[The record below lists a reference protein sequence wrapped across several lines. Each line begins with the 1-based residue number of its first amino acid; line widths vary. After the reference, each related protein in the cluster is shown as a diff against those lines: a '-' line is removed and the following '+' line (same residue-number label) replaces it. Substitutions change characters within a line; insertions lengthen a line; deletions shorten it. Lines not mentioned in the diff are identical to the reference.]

1 MKAEGIGLYIHIP
14 FCKKKCNYCD
24 FCSYPNIS
32 ESVRTSYIKRLCEE
46 ISEYKKEP
54 KIKLETVFFG
64 GGTPTLLTASELMEI
79 WSAVLDT
86 FDTGSV
92 SEFTL
97 EANPGTVTREIL
109 SAFSDI
115 GANRISIGLQ
125 SIHENELKKLGRI
138 HTCEDFLASFEL
150 AREYFDNVSLDVM
163 YGIAEQSF
171 ESFKRTLDFVSS
183 LPVTHLS
190 VYGLIIEEGTP
201 FYKERKALLLPSE
214 DEECD
219 MYLFAAEKL
228 AEASFS
234 HYEISNYAKRGYECR
249 HNLKYWQCEE
259 YIGVGVAAA
268 SYFGNIRYTNSRD
281 INEYLHFDGA
291 KYNREYETPHKST
304 EYIMLS
310 LRTRRGIVK
319 EEFAGQFGKDAL
331 MRISSLAEK
340 FKSGGYAVEND
351 EAIYL
356 TERGFYISNYVISEL
371 I

>member
-54 KIKLETVFFG
+54 KIKLEKVFFG

-79 WSAVLDT
+79 WRAVLDT

-163 YGIAEQSF
+163 YGIAEQSV

-201 FYKERKALLLPSE
+201 FCQA
-214 DEECD
+214 
-219 MYLFAAEKL
+219 
-228 AEASFS
+228 
-234 HYEISNYAKRGYECR
+234 
-249 HNLKYWQCEE
+249 
-259 YIGVGVAAA
+259 
-268 SYFGNIRYTNSRD
+268 
-281 INEYLHFDGA
+281 
-291 KYNREYETPHKST
+291 
-304 EYIMLS
+304 
-310 LRTRRGIVK
+310 RTRSAICIFLPQK
-319 EEFAGQFGKDAL
+319 
-331 MRISSLAEK
+331 SLPRRAFLTMK
-340 FKSGGYAVEND
+340 FQITQNADTSAVTTLN
-351 EAIYL
+351 IGSV
-356 TERGFYISNYVISEL
+356 RSISEL
-371 I
+371 ALRQHRILEISGIRTAAI